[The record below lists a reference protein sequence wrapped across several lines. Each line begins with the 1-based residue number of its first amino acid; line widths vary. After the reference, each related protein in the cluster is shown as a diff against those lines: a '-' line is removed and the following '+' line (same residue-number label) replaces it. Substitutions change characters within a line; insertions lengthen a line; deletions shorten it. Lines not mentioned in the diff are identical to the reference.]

1 MPFFSNTTYQSYG
14 FILVTQR
21 HESTV
26 TLLYSTKDTAIQTK
40 HNYRYTTIE
49 TKTMYQST
57 KKKKKKDKKG
67 LACIIGFALDKSTSL
82 LS

>member
-1 MPFFSNTTYQSYG
+1 M
-14 FILVTQR
+14 TQR

-49 TKTMYQST
+49 TKTMYQ
-57 KKKKKKDKKG
+57 KKKKKDKKG
-67 LACIIGFALDKSTSL
+67 LACIIGFALGKSTSL

>member
-1 MPFFSNTTYQSYG
+1 M
-14 FILVTQR
+14 TQR

-49 TKTMYQST
+49 TKTMYQ
-57 KKKKKKDKKG
+57 KKKKDKKG
-67 LACIIGFALDKSTSL
+67 LACIIGFALGKSTSR